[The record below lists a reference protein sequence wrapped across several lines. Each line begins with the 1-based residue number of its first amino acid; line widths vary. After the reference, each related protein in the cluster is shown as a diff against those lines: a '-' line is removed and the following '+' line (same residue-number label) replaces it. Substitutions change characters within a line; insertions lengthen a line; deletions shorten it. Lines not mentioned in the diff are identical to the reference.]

1 MARQT
6 IAFSNF
12 TAGELSPRL
21 DGRTD
26 LAKYFNGVKT
36 LENMVVHP
44 HGAATRRPGTKF
56 VHEVKTSSAQ
66 TRLIPFEF
74 STTQTYILEL
84 GNAYIRFFKDKGIIT
99 EGDKTITAA
108 TKANPAVVT
117 SSSHGYSDGDFVII
131 SSVAGMVQVNGRT
144 FKVANKTTHT
154 FELQDVDG
162 NNVNSSD
169 YQTYTSGGV
178 ANKIYQITS
187 PYATADISSVKFA
200 QSADVM
206 YLVHPSYAIR
216 KLSRTGHTSWTITT
230 PTLTTSEDKTVS
242 AITQADPGVVTTSTK
257 HGLTQGDF
265 ITFTSIGG
273 MTQLN
278 GNVYKVGNV
287 LNSYSISGVTQA
299 DPGVVTTT
307 AAHGL
312 AIGDDVTFS
321 EIKGMTQL
329 NGKTWFVKA
338 VPSSTTFS
346 LADAVGADLNTSGY
360 TAYSSAGTVDTPDY
374 RFEIN
379 DTDEDDVDTS
389 GYGSFSAGGSDV
401 VTKLTNPILN
411 TSTDYFPSTVTF
423 FEQRLVFA
431 GSNNHPQTLWFSKS
445 GSLENFTTGVA
456 DTDAMVYTIA
466 SNKVNAIQ
474 NLSAQRSLIVG
485 TVGGEFVVSASGTT
499 QPLTP
504 TNVQIQKQSSHGSAN
519 VDAVQIAN
527 VTMFLQ
533 RAKRKLRELSYNL
546 NIDQY
551 QAQDMTLLAEH
562 VTEGGIT
569 EMAYQ
574 QEPDSVLWC
583 VRSDGY
589 LLGFTYARSEEVVGW
604 HRHKLGGVFGEAT
617 ITVSDYGNIAAGT
630 TLKITKSNGTTIT
643 FTSEAS
649 SGDAPDETLGFRPN
663 ESNDTTADNI
673 YTAINA
679 HADFTVA
686 NPSAAVVTIK
696 ETSKTGA
703 DPITIVSSDTT
714 RLTVADEG
722 IAVVES
728 VTTIPTDSDEDEVW
742 LIVKRT
748 INSTTRRYVE
758 YLNLFDYGTDQKDGF
773 FVDSGLTYSGTATT
787 AITGLEHLEGESVT
801 ILADGATH
809 PVKSVASGAIMTGGS
824 LTLDRSALKA
834 HIGLPYDSVL
844 QTMRI
849 ESKGDDSTSQSRT
862 KRINEITLRLHKSVG
877 VEVGASLSDM
887 ERIPFRSS
895 AASMDT
901 AVPLFTG
908 DKQVEFRDDFNTDG
922 HIYVRQ
928 TQPLPFTLISIY
940 PRITVN
946 DG

>member
-6 IAFSNF
+6 VAFSNF

-26 LAKYFNGVKT
+26 LSKYFNGVKT

-74 STTQTYILEL
+74 STTQTYVLEL
-84 GNAYIRFFKDKGIIT
+84 GNAYIRFFKDSGIIT
-99 EGDKTITAA
+99 EGDKTITAI
-108 TKANPAVVT
+108 TKADPAVVT
-117 SSSHGYSDGDFVII
+117 SSSHGYSNGDFVII
-131 SSVAGMVQVNGRT
+131 SSVVGMVQVNGRT
-144 FKVANKTTHT
+144 FKVANKTTNT

-162 NNVNSSD
+162 NNVDSSAD

-187 PYATADISSVKFA
+187 PYATADIPTVKFA
-200 QSADVM
+200 QSADTM

-216 KLSRTGHTSWTITT
+216 KLTRSAHTSWTIST
-230 PTLTTSEDKTVS
+230 PSLSGS
-242 AITQADPGVVTTSTK
+242 PSP
-257 HGLTQGDF
+257 
-265 ITFTSIGG
+265 
-273 MTQLN
+273 
-278 GNVYKVGNV
+278 V
-287 LNSYSISGVTQA
+287 LN
-299 DPGVVTTT
+299 TTT
-307 AAHGL
+307 
-312 AIGDDVTFS
+312 D
-321 EIKGMTQL
+321 KY
-329 NGKTWFVKA
+329 
-338 VPSSTTFS
+338 PS
-346 LADAVGADLNTSGY
+346 A
-360 TAYSSAGTVDTPDY
+360 
-374 RFEIN
+374 
-379 DTDEDDVDTS
+379 
-389 GYGSFSAGGSDV
+389 
-401 VTKLTNPILN
+401 
-411 TSTDYFPSTVTF
+411 VTF

-431 GSNNHPQTLWFSKS
+431 GSNDNPQTLWFSIS
-445 GSLENFTTGVA
+445 GSLEDFTTGTG

-466 SNKVNAIQ
+466 SNKVNAIRY
-474 NLSAQRSLIVG
+474 LSAQRSLIVG

-499 QPLTP
+499 SPITP

-617 ITVSDYGNIAAGT
+617 ITVSDYGNIATGT
-630 TLKITKSNGTTIT
+630 TLKITKSDGTSVT

-649 SGDAPDETLGFRPN
+649 GGTAPDETLGFRPN

-703 DPITIVSSDTT
+703 DPIKITSSDTT
-714 RLTVADEG
+714 RLTTDDEG

-728 VTTIPTDSDEDEVW
+728 VATIPTDSNEDELW
-742 LIVKRT
+742 MIVKRT
-748 INSTTRRYVE
+748 INGTTRRYVE

-773 FVDSGLTYSGTATT
+773 FVDSGLTYSGTSTT

-801 ILADGATH
+801 ILANGATH

-824 LTLDRSALKA
+824 LTLDRSATKA
-834 HIGLPYDSVL
+834 QIGLPYDSVL

-849 ESKGDDSTSQSRT
+849 ENKGDEGTSQSRT
-862 KRINEITLRLHKSVG
+862 KRINEITLRVHESVG
-877 VEVGASLSDM
+877 VEVGSSLTNM

-928 TQPLPFTLISIY
+928 TQPLPLTLISIY